1 MWESEVVWGR
11 FYFCYLL
18 LLSSWSSSSLSIL
31 HLYLIWNS
39 LSRSSWFVQYWDT
52 KVGVS
57 EDFLS
62 TDLVFRVIAIYQT
75 IEEKTKTVRIIFPLH
90 VTEEDSKKND
100 REGLSRGYEWNLQCA
115 WTKPNPRTQSLQRQ
129 KDKWGELIDKQKD
142 IWEHKSVC
150 LSI

>member
-1 MWESEVVWGR
+1 MQVLFINLLSMWESEVFWGR

-90 VTEEDSKKND
+90 VTEEESKKKMIEKD
-100 REGLSRGYEWNLQCA
+100 YPEGMNGICNVPELSQ
-115 WTKPNPRTQSLQRQ
+115 TQN
-129 KDKWGELIDKQKD
+129 
-142 IWEHKSVC
+142 SVFAKAER
-150 LSI
+150 